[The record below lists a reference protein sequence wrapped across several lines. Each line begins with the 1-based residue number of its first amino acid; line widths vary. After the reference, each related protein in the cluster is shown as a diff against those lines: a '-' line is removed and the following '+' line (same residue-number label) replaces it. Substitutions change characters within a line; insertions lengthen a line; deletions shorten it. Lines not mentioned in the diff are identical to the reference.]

1 MVDKLVIAVSP
12 LCWQPFCALASF
24 LFVEEKATERVA
36 RRRFSIDPLPLI
48 DRYRMNGVADPA
60 AADWPPSPRRP
71 ISSGRGANEESASSS
86 SRRDTESTNVQRNE
100 TNKRTLR
107 FIFFPFSLR
116 FFRISF
122 RHYCFL
128 VSFFLSFCAA
138 RMSPTL
144 WRPRSTRKKSS
155 EKKVFFFR
163 EIKRSKDWGQVWV
176 GNNRVTVSQS
186 IEWEREVVNKS
197 TLKLDRSTAHRSRDT
212 RKKMKEKKTRRS
224 EDWGE
229 ECFRA
234 VDGRLISQSKSSAST
249 EFYLVLPSFTEFYR
263 VLSSFTE
270 FYTVLPSFT
279 LLTTSFP
286 LFITSFTLSKRPPFP
301 YLQPPLPYWQPPFC

>member
-1 MVDKLVIAVSP
+1 MVIAVSP

-128 VSFFLSFCAA
+128 VSFFLSFFLRCTNVPDF
-138 RMSPTL
+138 MTTPKHQEKKF
-144 WRPRSTRKKSS
+144 RKKSVFFS
-155 EKKVFFFR
+155 RNKKV
-163 EIKRSKDWGQVWV
+163 KGLGPGLGW
-176 GNNRVTVSQS
+176 
-186 IEWEREVVNKS
+186 
-197 TLKLDRSTAHRSRDT
+197 
-212 RKKMKEKKTRRS
+212 
-224 EDWGE
+224 
-229 ECFRA
+229 
-234 VDGRLISQSKSSAST
+234 
-249 EFYLVLPSFTEFYR
+249 
-263 VLSSFTE
+263 
-270 FYTVLPSFT
+270 
-279 LLTTSFP
+279 
-286 LFITSFTLSKRPPFP
+286 
-301 YLQPPLPYWQPPFC
+301 